1 MELKP
6 KSFELLD
13 KATVDIIH
21 KFSIQQKV
29 KISGSAKY
37 RGILYASD
45 IDLTSDLSGRAEVL
59 AKYFK
64 DAFSNKS
71 LLSKIFF
78 MDFKCGVDDRLVYDE
93 DTMTLKK
100 YLQNPLIKKSMKTKI
115 MKASGK
121 EREDLIRDLYILRW
135 TPKQI
140 VAGRIKLID
149 GTFKTFVSCLKDD
162 TRIKFDFIF
171 PNGGEFVEIS
181 EIYFYKE
188 TPMTKVET
196 IESLTEDIKYYKSF
210 NILKSMK
217 RFFSLLEL
225 QNKHKKQRQAMV
237 QLFNSD
243 VGFLNKIMND
253 LDLVASIIDRITPT
267 QLKNVA
273 QVNIERLGR
282 LSYLSQSKILLLNK
296 PTIKNIN
303 ELTDYLLKILN
314 KISTEYIEELF

>member
-1 MELKP
+1 MELKL
-6 KSFELLD
+6 KSFKLLD
-13 KATVDIIH
+13 KATADIIH

-64 DAFSNKS
+64 DAFSNKA
-71 LLSKIFF
+71 LLSKIIFA
-78 MDFKCGVDDRLVYDE
+78 DFKCGVDDRLVYDE
-93 DTMTLKK
+93 DTMTLKQ
-100 YLQNPLIKKSMKTKI
+100 YLKNPLIKKSMKTKI

-149 GTFKTFVSCLKDD
+149 GTYKSFVSCLKDD
-162 TRIKFDFIF
+162 TRIKFDFVF
-171 PNGGEFVEIS
+171 PNEGEFVEIS

-188 TPMTKVET
+188 IPMTKLET
-196 IESLTEDIKYYKSF
+196 IESLIEDIKYYKSF

-217 RFFSLLEL
+217 RLFSLLEL
-225 QNKHKKQRQAMV
+225 QNKNKKERQKLV

-243 VGFLNKIMND
+243 IGFLNKIMND
-253 LDLVASIIDRITPT
+253 LDLIVSIIDLITPD
-267 QLKNVA
+267 QLKKVT
-273 QVNIERLGR
+273 QKYIERLGR
-282 LSYLSQSKILLLNK
+282 LSYLSQSKILLLNN

-314 KISTEYIEELF
+314 KFTKEYIEELF